1 MQRIVILTGAGVSAE
16 SGLGTFRDKGGLWDR
31 YDLSEVATPEGFA
44 KNPALVHDFYNARRD
59 NALQAVPN
67 AAHVALARLQAAHGG
82 VTLITQNIDDLHER
96 GGSRDVIHMHGQI
109 MRALCAACGGRWDAP
124 RVMEPVDAC
133 PACDTAATR
142 PDIVWFGEFPYHMER
157 IAERWTT
164 PTFRFGRSAIGTSGE
179 GPPGGGLSRRRRGR
193 AENAGDQPRTL
204 PCAGPVSKQGHQRA
218 PGRGR
223 AALGAGGSSSAES
236 VKGARP
242 ARWTGGRGVPCA
254 GPVEGRTPGP
264 GCRCQSPW
272 LWPWL

>member
-157 IAERWTT
+157 IAEALADCDL
-164 PTFRFGRSAIGTSGE
+164 FVAIGTSGE
-179 GPPGGGLSRRRRGR
+179 VHPAAGFVEEAAGFG
-193 AENAGDQPRTL
+193 AETL
-204 PCAGPVSKQGHQRA
+204 EINLEPSA
-218 PGRGR
+218 PGRFDRVITGP
-223 AALGAGGSSSAES
+223 AARVVPRWVAE
-236 VKGARP
+236 VLVG
-242 ARWTGGRGVPCA
+242 
-254 GPVEGRTPGP
+254 
-264 GCRCQSPW
+264 
-272 LWPWL
+272 